1 MSIELAQND
10 YGESRIR
17 LLRLMRRGGLH
28 ELKDL
33 TLSVRLEGAFEATHK
48 KGENRAILPTDT
60 VKNTVYVLARQ
71 YPAEAIEEFAFH
83 LTEHFLTYNPQVA
96 LVEAHIS
103 ERPWSRIMIG
113 DKGHAA
119 AFLASASEK
128 RTARISQ
135 ARDKL
140 ALQSGLEDLLV
151 MKTSGAAFN
160 DFLRDPYTTL
170 EEGQQRILSTALN
183 ATWSYEFA
191 EPDMP
196 FSTMWHG
203 VRKTLLETFA
213 AHEGKSIQ
221 NTLYTL
227 GQAVLDN
234 FEAINE
240 IHLRMPDNYCSA
252 VNLKPFGMENDN
264 QVFVPLTE
272 PQGMAQATLRRR
284 KGLV

>member
-1 MSIELAQND
+1 MSIELAQNN

-17 LLRLMRRGGLH
+17 LLRLMRHGGMH
-28 ELKDL
+28 EVKDV
-33 TLSVRLEGAFEATHK
+33 TLSVRFEGAFEAAHK
-48 KGENRAILPTDT
+48 KGQNRAILPTDT

-103 ERPWSRIMIG
+103 ERPWSRIRIG
-113 DKGHAA
+113 DKGHAT

-128 RTARISQ
+128 RTVHIRA

-140 ALQSGLEDLLV
+140 RLQSGLEDLLV
-151 MKTSGAAFN
+151 MKTSGAAFEN
-160 DFLRDPYTTL
+160 FLRDPYTTL
-170 EEGQQRILSTALN
+170 EESRQRILSTALQ
-183 ATWSYEFA
+183 ATWSYQST

-196 FSTMWHG
+196 FSPLWQG

-240 IHLRMPDNYCSA
+240 IHLRMPDNYCSL

-264 QVFVPLTE
+264 EVFVPLGE
-272 PQGMAQATLRRR
+272 PQGMAEATLRRR